1 MCKSEFLFERLHYL
15 LLCLYL
21 VLERSQRV
29 DKIIEETTM
38 IGPEEDIYELL
49 FFLSEEVRS

>member
-15 LLCLYL
+15 LLCVYL

-29 DKIIEETTM
+29 DKIEETTM